1 MNLHHSE
8 MLRILQKF
16 EGYPHLSSKQLKK
29 LRLHHRFIH
38 ANRTLEQ
45 QELAQE
51 YAEQEVRNHLRAGQS
66 TRYGQVLAWTNVHRF
81 RDIFISR
88 RNVTVATRKVNP
100 QGVNFCRYDKHRR

>member
-1 MNLHHSE
+1 KRGSYERFSIIHDEELISKVKRLWQTNLRHSE

-51 YAEQEVRNHLRAGQS
+51 YAEQEVRHHLRAGQS
-66 TRYGQVLAWTNVHRF
+66 TRYGQVLA
-81 RDIFISR
+81 
-88 RNVTVATRKVNP
+88 
-100 QGVNFCRYDKHRR
+100 

>member
-16 EGYPHLSSKQLKK
+16 ERYPYLSSKQLKK
-29 LRLHHRFIH
+29 LRLYHRFIH

-51 YAEQEVRNHLRAGQS
+51 YAEQEVRHHLRAGQS
-66 TRYGQVLAWTNVHRF
+66 TRYGQVLA
-81 RDIFISR
+81 
-88 RNVTVATRKVNP
+88 
-100 QGVNFCRYDKHRR
+100 